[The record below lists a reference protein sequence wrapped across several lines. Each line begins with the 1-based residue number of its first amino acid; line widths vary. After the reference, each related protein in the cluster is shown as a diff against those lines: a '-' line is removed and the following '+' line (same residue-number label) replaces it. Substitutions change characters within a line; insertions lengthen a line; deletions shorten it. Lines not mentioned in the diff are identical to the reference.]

1 MPAVGQDEI
10 TRYVEKHI
18 PDFHSARLES
28 LKRLE
33 LLKVLGR
40 KNPYLFKAKGL
51 TTPRELV
58 KAVLDAFL
66 SSQEETMIGA
76 FLEGLAIFVAEMAY
90 GAHGKSIGTAMD
102 LELDK
107 NGKRYF
113 VAIKS
118 GPNWGNSRQIAKMRD
133 DFKAA
138 KRIYRQNPNTLPVE
152 CVNGCCYGKQS
163 RKSEDKSDYVKLCGQ
178 RFWEFISGDPELYI
192 KIVEPIGHKAKERNQ
207 EFLEQYEVVV
217 DRFTEDFRKNFCDKN
232 NRISWDKITKLACE
246 APPTKPAQKNS
257 N

>member
-1 MPAVGQDEI
+1 MPVIGQDEI
-10 TRYVEKHI
+10 TQYVEKHI
-18 PDFHSARLES
+18 PDFHSARLGS

-58 KAVLDAFL
+58 KAILDAFL
-66 SSQEETMIGA
+66 SSQEETMIGG
-76 FLEGLAIFVAEMAY
+76 FLEGLAIFVARKAHH
-90 GAHGKSIGTAMD
+90 AHGKSTATGID
-102 LELDK
+102 LEFDK
-107 NGKRYF
+107 DGKRYL

-118 GPNWGNSRQIAKMRD
+118 GPVWGNASQIAKMIE

-138 KRIYRQNPNTLPVE
+138 KRIYKQDPNALTVE

-163 RKSEDKSDYVKLCGQ
+163 RKSEQKDDYVKLCGQ

-192 KIVEPIGHKAKERNQ
+192 KIVEPLGHKAKERNQ
-207 EFLEQYEVVV
+207 EFLEQYELVV
-217 DRFTEDFRKNFCDKN
+217 DRFTEVFREHFCDKN
-232 NRISWDKITKLACE
+232 NRIAWDKITKLACE
-246 APPTKPAQKNS
+246 APPIKPAQKI
-257 N
+257 

>member
-66 SSQEETMIGA
+66 SSQEETMIGG
-76 FLEGLAIFVAEMAY
+76 FLEGLAIFVARRAY
-90 GAHGKSIGTAMD
+90 GAHGKSSATGID
-102 LELDK
+102 LEFDK
-107 NGKRYF
+107 DGKRHL

-118 GPNWGNSRQIAKMRD
+118 GPVWGNSDQIAKMREG
-133 DFKAA
+133 FKTA
-138 KRIYRQNPNTLPVE
+138 KRIYRQDPNALPVE

-163 RKSEDKSDYVKLCGQ
+163 RKSEDKGDYVKLCGQ

-192 KIVEPIGHKAKERNQ
+192 KIVEPLGHKAKDRNQ
-207 EFLEQYEVVV
+207 EFLEQYELVV
-217 DRFTEDFRKNFCDKN
+217 DRFTEVFREHFCEKN
-232 NRISWDKITKLACE
+232 NRIAWDKITKLACE
-246 APPTKPAQKNS
+246 APPIKPAQKT
-257 N
+257 